1 MRMRKISHNKTILMM
16 KKAVEEKKERSA
28 VRASQLL
35 SCRLLHLAVFQRA
48 KHWEMSL

>member
-28 VRASQLL
+28 VRASQHH
-35 SCRLLHLAVFQRA
+35 SCRLSLLVEFLRV
-48 KHWEMSL
+48 KH